1 VKEKPDQQNG
11 ANKAGSPS
19 QPPPAIHFSFG
30 GRRCETGQRRLF
42 VPQQSTVDPSF
53 LQTLERPHAIMRVVT
68 GTL

>member
-1 VKEKPDQQNG
+1 VKEKPDQQSG
-11 ANKAGSPS
+11 ANKAGSSNLSPS
-19 QPPPAIHFSFG
+19 PIHFYFG
-30 GRRCETGQRRLF
+30 SRRHETGQRRLF